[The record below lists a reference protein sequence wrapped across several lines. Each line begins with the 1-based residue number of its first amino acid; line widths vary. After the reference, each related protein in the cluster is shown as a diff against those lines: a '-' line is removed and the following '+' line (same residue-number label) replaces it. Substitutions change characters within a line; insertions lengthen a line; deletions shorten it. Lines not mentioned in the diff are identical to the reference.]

1 MGEPIHCC
9 RSVAGSVNRTLNDPA
24 YTCLRGAG
32 AQRAQESTFRA
43 EATGTGLDPASRS
56 AIASSKSD
64 QQPLR
69 RLSAGRNHAMD
80 LLEPTTAAALSAAL
94 SLLVAALWLRRRY
107 VMSHAIEAN
116 ESLDTVQAWPPQ
128 AVRVM
133 TLGERQ
139 AFEILR
145 RALPGHV
152 VLAQVPLSRFISV
165 PTRFPYAQWL
175 QRAGRLGVDLL
186 VCDFS
191 SRAVAAVEVRTH
203 DESARSA
210 RRHQRLVEVLR
221 AAGVKV
227 HEWNEDDLP
236 SVADARDL
244 FYPKAGPA
252 AGAEV
257 AMTRAGRPLIPVAEI
272 QEMLADGDATDY
284 GQLEP
289 VPSGFFEDEEPRL
302 KQRAA

>member
-1 MGEPIHCC
+1 M
-9 RSVAGSVNRTLNDPA
+9 NL
-24 YTCLRGAG
+24 
-32 AQRAQESTFRA
+32 
-43 EATGTGLDPASRS
+43 LDP
-56 AIASSKSD
+56 
-64 QQPLR
+64 
-69 RLSAGRNHAMD
+69 
-80 LLEPTTAAALSAAL
+80 TAAAALLAAIA
-94 SLLVAALWLRRRY
+94 LLLAGLWLRRRN
-107 VMSHAIEAN
+107 AAPRDAFAE

-165 PTRFPYAQWL
+165 PTRFPYSQWL

-191 SRAVAAVEVRTH
+191 SRAVAAVEVRTT

-210 RRHQRLVEVLR
+210 KRHKRLVEVLR
-221 AAGVKV
+221 AAGVTV

-236 SVADARDL
+236 SVAEAREL
-244 FYPKAGPA
+244 FFPKPA
-252 AGAEV
+252 AAAEEEV
-257 AMTRAGRPLIPVAEI
+257 AVSPGGRAMIPVAEI
-272 QEMLADGDATDY
+272 QELLADGDTTDY

-289 VPSGFFEDEEPRL
+289 VPSGFFEDEDPRL
-302 KQRAA
+302 ARQAA

>member
-1 MGEPIHCC
+1 M
-9 RSVAGSVNRTLNDPA
+9 NL
-24 YTCLRGAG
+24 
-32 AQRAQESTFRA
+32 
-43 EATGTGLDPASRS
+43 LDP
-56 AIASSKSD
+56 
-64 QQPLR
+64 
-69 RLSAGRNHAMD
+69 
-80 LLEPTTAAALSAAL
+80 TAAAAL
-94 SLLVAALWLRRRY
+94 LGALALLLTGVRLRSR
-107 VMSHAIEAN
+107 HAKPQASVGDEN
-116 ESLDTVQAWPPQ
+116 LDTVQAWPPQ

-139 AFEILR
+139 AYEILR

-191 SRAVAAVEVRTH
+191 SRAVAAVEVRTA

-210 RRHQRLVEVLR
+210 KRHQRLVEVLR
-221 AAGVKV
+221 AAGVTV

-236 SVADARDL
+236 SVAEVREL
-244 FYPKAGPA
+244 FNPKAA
-252 AGAEV
+252 
-257 AMTRAGRPLIPVAEI
+257 TRAEEVTAVTRGGRALLPVAEI
-272 QEMLADGDATDY
+272 QELLADGDATDY

-289 VPSGFFEDEEPRL
+289 VPSGFFDDEDPR
-302 KQRAA
+302 QTRRAA